1 MHQSRRTSPRA
12 RIQRTGRLV
21 AALVTLGLTATA
33 CGAHSAAGAG
43 AAVAAHGAHSHSA
56 SSRAATHTSGTT
68 AGAASAP
75 AANTPVGSAAVAA
88 PLQLAANAVVASN
101 GSEFDSPSGLA
112 VAHNALWVTN
122 LNGNSVSEIN
132 PSNGDWLR
140 NVRGAGYG
148 FNRPTGIAADGSYLF
163 IANAGGSVTEINA
176 VNGAAVRIIQ
186 GPQYQF
192 SDPRAILVTDGGAI
206 VVVLNGGGSLTEFG
220 AGSAGLIRV
229 VSGAAFGFDNPV
241 AMSLSSSGAYAFV
254 ADRGNN
260 AVTEVNVMTGAL
272 ARVIRGDGLD
282 SPDGIAVS
290 TTTVWVSDSADNAV
304 TKLSASSGA
313 GLGTFSNSTADFGFG
328 QPATVFANAGNVFIT
343 SPLGVS
349 PMVTKVSA
357 TTNTPAWYMCNTNGP
372 YYFSVLTALAA
383 TGTGLWVASSSGA
396 NNPKADARAGSLTE
410 LSTTN
415 GALMRTLP
423 VH

>member
-1 MHQSRRTSPRA
+1 MHQSRRTSSSA
-12 RIQRTGRLV
+12 RVKRTARLV

-43 AAVAAHGAHSHSA
+43 GALVARGAHSQVA
-56 SSRAATHTSGTT
+56 SSGPATHKSGTP
-68 AGAASAP
+68 AGVPSAP
-75 AANTPVGSAAVAA
+75 AANAPAGSAAVAA
-88 PLQLAANAVVASN
+88 PLQIAANAVVASN

-112 VAHNALWVTN
+112 VAHNALWVAN
-122 LNGNSVSEIN
+122 LNGNSLSEIN

-140 NVRGAGYG
+140 NVRGVGYG

-163 IANAGGSVTEINA
+163 IANAGGSVTEVNA

-186 GPQYQF
+186 GSQYHF
-192 SDPRAILVTDGGAI
+192 ADPVAILVTDGGAI

-220 AGSAGLIRV
+220 AGSGGLIRV

-241 AMSLSSSGAYAFV
+241 AMALSSSGAYAFV
-254 ADRGNN
+254 ANRTNST
-260 AVTEVNVMTGAL
+260 VTEVNVMTGAL
-272 ARVIRGDGLD
+272 ARIIRGDGLD

-290 TTTVWVSDSADNAV
+290 STTVWVSDSADNAV

-313 GLGTFSNSTADFGFG
+313 GLGTFSNSTADYGFG
-328 QPATVFANAGNVFIT
+328 QPGTVFANAGNVFIT
-343 SPLGVS
+343 SPFGVS
-349 PMVTKVSA
+349 PMVTKVST
-357 TTNTPAWYMCNTNGP
+357 TTNAPAWYMCNTNGP

-396 NNPKADARAGSLTE
+396 NNPKSDARFGSLTE

-423 VH
+423 IH